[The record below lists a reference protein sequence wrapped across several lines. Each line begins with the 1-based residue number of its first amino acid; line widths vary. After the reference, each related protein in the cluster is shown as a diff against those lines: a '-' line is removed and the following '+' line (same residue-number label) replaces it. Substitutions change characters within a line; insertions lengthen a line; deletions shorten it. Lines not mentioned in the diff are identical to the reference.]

1 MADIVDEL
9 LELPANKLKA
19 WSSGRKGRGTYQ
31 RRTRPKFT
39 KEQLAEYLKENN
51 FRRRDEL
58 TRGRKEGDPTHHD
71 YRKEYGSW
79 RNAIE
84 EIFNVHIIA
93 DRIYVLKAIVEF
105 NLWRVRDYKSIRKK
119 RPDILP
125 SYYSVT
131 KEFGSWEIAKEMATM
146 MSIRKT
152 LQAYMELKN
161 RLGRIPTLEECKM
174 ARILIDSAIEMYGSK
189 KGLDDFV
196 KSLESIR

>member
-1 MADIVDEL
+1 
-9 LELPANKLKA
+9 
-19 WSSGRKGRGTYQ
+19 
-31 RRTRPKFT
+31 
-39 KEQLAEYLKENN
+39 
-51 FRRRDEL
+51 
-58 TRGRKEGDPTHHD
+58 
-71 YRKEYGSW
+71 
-79 RNAIE
+79 
-84 EIFNVHIIA
+84 
-93 DRIYVLKAIVEF
+93 
-105 NLWRVRDYKSIRKK
+105 
-119 RPDILP
+119 LP